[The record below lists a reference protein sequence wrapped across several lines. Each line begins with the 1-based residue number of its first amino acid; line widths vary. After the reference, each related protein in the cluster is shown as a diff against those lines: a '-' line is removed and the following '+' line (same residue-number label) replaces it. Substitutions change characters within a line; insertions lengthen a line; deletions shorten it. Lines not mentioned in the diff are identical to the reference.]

1 MAGNTFGEAFRVT
14 TFGESHGEALGVVI
28 DGCPAGLALDEEL
41 IQKDLDRRK
50 PGGGSAATTSR
61 SEADRAQLL
70 SGVFRGKTT
79 GTAICILIRNTSQR
93 SKDYSSLE
101 GVFRPGHAD
110 FTYFSKYG
118 IRDHRGGGRASGRE
132 TAARVAAG
140 AVARALMAQH
150 DVRFMAWTEEAAG
163 IKCSAFDV
171 SQIEAN
177 PMRAPDA
184 AAAEQMLKKI
194 EALRAAGNSAGGIVA
209 GRIFGSVP
217 AGLGEPVFDKFEAL
231 LAHAMLSIGAVKA
244 VEFGAG
250 FAVAALTGA
259 ECNNPTLAKDG
270 LISFA
275 KNDAGGTL
283 GGISTGQEVAFRL
296 AVKPVPSIAQ
306 RQMAANE
313 AGEQVELAIEGRH
326 DACLCPRIVPVVEA
340 MAALVTADLFLRN
353 RAARVGD

>member
-1 MAGNTFGEAFRVT
+1 M
-14 TFGESHGEALGVVI
+14 GVVI
-28 DGCPAGLALDEEL
+28 DGCPAGLELNEAL

-50 PGGGSAATTSR
+50 PGGSVASTSR
-61 SEADRAQLL
+61 QEPDRAELL
-70 SGVFRGKTT
+70 SGVFCGKTT
-79 GTAICILIRNTSQR
+79 GAPICILIQNTSQR
-93 SKDYSSLE
+93 SKDYSALE

-140 AVARALMAQH
+140 AVARALMARH

-163 IKCSAFDV
+163 VKCAEWDEA
-171 SQIEAN
+171 QIEAN
-177 PMRAPDA
+177 PMRAPDS

-194 EALRAAGNSAGGIVA
+194 EALRAAGDSAGGVVA
-209 GRIFGSVP
+209 GRICGNVP

-244 VEFGAG
+244 IEFGAG
-250 FAVAALTGA
+250 FKAAELKGS
-259 ECNNPTLAKDG
+259 ECNDPILAKDG

-283 GGISTGQEVAFRL
+283 GGISTGQEISFRL
-296 AVKPVPSIAQ
+296 AVKPVPSIAIGQ
-306 RQMAANE
+306 LTANE
-313 AGEQVELAIEGRH
+313 EGEQVEIAIGGRH
-326 DACLCPRIVPVVEA
+326 DACICPRIVPVAEA

-353 RAARVGD
+353 RAARV

>member
-1 MAGNTFGEAFRVT
+1 MGENTFGTAFRVT
-14 TFGESHGEALGVVI
+14 TFGESHGLGLGVVI
-28 DGCPAGLALDEEL
+28 DGCPAGLALDEAL

-50 PGGGSAATTSR
+50 PGGSAASTSR
-61 SEADRAQLL
+61 SEPDKAELL
-70 SGVFRGKTT
+70 SGVFCGKTT
-79 GTAICILIRNTSQR
+79 GTPICILIKNTSQR

-110 FTYFSKYG
+110 FAYYSKYG

-140 AVARALMAQH
+140 AVARALMARH

-163 IKCSAFDV
+163 VKCAEWDAA
-171 SQIEAN
+171 QIEAN
-177 PMRAPDA
+177 PMRAPDR
-184 AAAEQMLKKI
+184 AAAEEMLKRI
-194 EALRAAGNSAGGIVA
+194 EALRAAGDSAGGIVA
-209 GRIFGSVP
+209 GRIYGNVP

-244 VEFGAG
+244 IEFGAG
-250 FAVAALTGA
+250 FAVAGLKGS
-259 ECNNPTLAKDG
+259 ECNDPILAKDG
-270 LISFA
+270 AFSFA

-283 GGISTGQEVAFRL
+283 GGISTGQEVSFRL

-306 RQMAANE
+306 RQQTASE
-313 AGEQVELAIEGRH
+313 AGENVEIAIEGRH

-340 MAALVTADLFLRN
+340 MAALVTADLYLRN
-353 RAARVGD
+353 LAARV